1 MKQRTFTSL
10 TTEEKQIILSM
21 DKKKMTG
28 DEIGR
33 AFGVS
38 GYTARRW
45 VKWIKNNHKP
55 PTGKKTCD
63 CRNTRGKARC
73 NHKTKIEFVPNS
85 NPPTATTRMLICH
98 YYTEDVTRYKL
109 NHAQA
114 LSDISIELGRT
125 KSYISR
131 VLREE
136 QRSGMIT
143 PEALKIYTLVMKPI
157 GMKPLSKQ

>member
-10 TTEEKQIILSM
+10 TSEEKQIILAM

-55 PTGKKTCD
+55 PAGKKTCD
-63 CRNTRGKARC
+63 CRNKRGGARLSR
-73 NHKTKIEFVPNS
+73 KMKVEFVQNP

-98 YYTEDVTRYKL
+98 YYAEDVTRHKL

-114 LSDISIELGRT
+114 LTDISIELGRT
-125 KSYISR
+125 KAYISR

-143 PEALKIYTLVMKPI
+143 SEALKIYTSVMKPI